1 MTRIFSLL
9 LLIIFTNS
17 YSQDIVP
24 SNIKSIEV
32 LQFELIEKGSEFV
45 KGQRLSINE
54 YADDYLNEYSNTG
67 KVVACYRLFP
77 GTERILLSTYEYN
90 KQDLLVKLTRYSI
103 GTKKMSSTT
112 FYEYDSQNRI
122 SEEKFITEPNT
133 VGFVNTVGAYKYNT
147 SNKDY
152 EYSHYVQSE
161 GNKEFELNNIQ
172 FFKVDDKDNIL
183 QKLYYDPAKKEN
195 YREENDKF
203 NSENKIIE
211 SQVKDEVAESTEYEI
226 YSYNK
231 NGDVVKQNTETIY
244 KHGKKYSYEE
254 TFEYSY
260 DKKGNW
266 KTKKFFEDGKPIVY
280 YERKIVYR

>member
-17 YSQDIVP
+17 YSQDVVSSDIQ
-24 SNIKSIEV
+24 SIEV

-45 KGQRLSINE
+45 KGQRLGINE
-54 YADDYLNEYSNTG
+54 YVDDYLNEYSNSG

-77 GTERILLSTYEYN
+77 GTEPILLATYEYN
-90 KQDLLVKLTRYSI
+90 KQDLLAKLTSYSV

-112 FYEYDSQNRI
+112 FYEYDNQNRI
-122 SEEKFITEPNT
+122 SVEKFITEPNT
-133 VGFVNTVGAYKYNT
+133 IGLVNTIGTYKYNT

-152 EYSHYVQSE
+152 EYSHYYQNE
-161 GNKEFELNNIQ
+161 ENKEFELNNIQ
-172 FFKVDDKDNIL
+172 FFKVDEKNNIL
-183 QKLYYDPAKKEN
+183 QKIYYGTAKKEN

-211 SQVKDEVAESTEYEI
+211 SQVKDEINECTEFDT

-231 NGDVVKQNTETIY
+231 NGDVIKQNTERIY
-244 KHGKKYSYEE
+244 NDGKKHSYKK
-254 TFEYSY
+254 TYDYSY

-266 KTKKFFEDGKPIVY
+266 KTKKVFEDGKPIVY
-280 YERKIVYR
+280 YERKIVYK